1 MRIQGRLLTFLGVWV
16 LGVCGL
22 GAQQRPAITGIAFVR
37 MYASDGAASS
47 AFYKSLGYRE
57 DPATAGT
64 TQYAVGRT
72 QWVEVVPLPSPAPDT
87 RLAAVGLMTTDAR
100 AMERYLRAHAVEI
113 KVPLQHGEFGVDD
126 PEGHRVMFVQTG
138 SKKLQPAAASAASHH
153 IIHAGFVVADG
164 GVEDHFYRELLGF
177 RPYWHGGM
185 KDGATDFVSLQ
196 VPDGSDWLEYML
208 NNPHPTPKQAGGM
221 NHFSLGLEHMSDAVT
236 ALAASG
242 CQGPNCSKTQ
252 MGRDGKVQMNVF
264 DPDGTRVE
272 YMEFRPSGPTCCSEY
287 TAKHPDAAEAK

>member
-1 MRIQGRLLTFLGVWV
+1 MQIRGRLLLSLSVWLV
-16 LGVCGL
+16 GVCGL

-47 AFYKSLGYRE
+47 AFYKSLGYKE
-57 DPATAGT
+57 EAEPAGMKE
-64 TQYAVGRT
+64 YPVGRT
-72 QWVEVVPLPSPAPDT
+72 QWVEVLPLPSPAPEG
-87 RLAAVGLMTTDAR
+87 RLAAVGLMTADVR
-100 AMERYLRAHAVEI
+100 AMERYLRAHAVQI
-113 KVPLQHGEFGVDD
+113 KVPLHGGEFGVDD
-126 PEGHRVMFVQTG
+126 PEGHRIVFVQAG
-138 SKKLQPAAASAASHH
+138 SKKLTSASGTAASHH

-164 GVEDHFYRELLGF
+164 SVEDRFYRELLGF

-185 KDGATDFVSLQ
+185 KDGVTDFVSLQ

-221 NHFSLGLEHMSDAVT
+221 NHFSLGVEHMSDAVT
-236 ALAASG
+236 ALATSG

-252 MGRDGKVQMNVF
+252 MGRDGKVQLNVF

-272 YMEFRPSGPTCCSEY
+272 YMELRPSGQTCCSEF
-287 TAKHPDAAEAK
+287 TAKHPDAAEAR